1 MRESEAYDED
11 VGVLLV
17 LLTTLFGET
26 GDFSTLDQPL
36 IEERPESDLAVP
48 ILTDVDLTI
57 FFGESLGDFGE
68 CGVRGLKRPCCS
80 VDGEV
85 IDVVVAVAEAPSNA
99 EGLLGIL
106 APALTP
112 VSAGDIKKASPLSRG
127 AGGGGL
133 AGEGEGVIRLSDRS
147 RSILP
152 PPPI

>member
-1 MRESEAYDED
+1 
-11 VGVLLV
+11 LV
-17 LLTTLFGET
+17 LLITLFGET

-48 ILTDVDLTI
+48 ILTDADLTI
-57 FFGESLGDFGE
+57 FFGDSLGDLGE

-85 IDVVVAVAEAPSNA
+85 IDVVLVAEAPSSA
-99 EGLLGIL
+99 EGLLVMLKPTPMSAVGI
-106 APALTP
+106 
-112 VSAGDIKKASPLSRG
+112 KNASLLSRG

-133 AGEGEGVIRLSDRS
+133 VGEGEGVVRLSEKS
-147 RSILP
+147 KSNFP